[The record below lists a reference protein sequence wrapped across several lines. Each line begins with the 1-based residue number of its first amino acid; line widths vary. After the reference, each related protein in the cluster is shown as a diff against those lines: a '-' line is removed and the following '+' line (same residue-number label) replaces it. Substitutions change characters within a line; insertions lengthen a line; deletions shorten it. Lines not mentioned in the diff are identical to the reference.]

1 MLSLVFDV
9 EDETGIVAQQ
19 DLSSLERHLYILQ
32 LRRAQ
37 KQTPIT
43 SHFQLG
49 GSSKSGYRECG
60 YIAEDGGG
68 EGQW

>member
-19 DLSSLERHLYILQ
+19 DLFSLKRHLHILQ

-37 KQTPIT
+37 KQTPTT
-43 SHFQLG
+43 SYFQLG
-49 GSSKSGYRECG
+49 GSSESGYRECG
-60 YIAEDGGG
+60 YIAEGGG